1 MEAIL
6 MFNACAENTTILLPI
21 ANNLNL
27 SNQCIQHL
35 IDHSPC
41 KVIVF
46 YDFYNES
53 DYIQHEK
60 ISYVKNPGS
69 KGLVNIWNSCIEIC
83 PTEYVVLQ
91 GWRSRPTGAD
101 FDRMFQ
107 KLNEGFGMVALKA
120 LHFFVF
126 SKYLLTKVGFFDTG
140 FTNGQLE
147 DTDFFN
153 RCCLENIGIY
163 VSDDMYE
170 VIYQS
175 TWLANPNPNILY
187 YKNKWKEE
195 PPNLIMLKREENY
208 NDRSR
213 YSGQYNDREY
223 KTFDQSELLCPS
235 VNNYFKNVFTNYI
248 KL

>member
-1 MEAIL
+1 
-6 MFNACAENTTILLPI
+6 MFNANPENTTILLPI

-27 SNQCIQHL
+27 SNECIQHL

-46 YDFYNES
+46 FDYHNES
-53 DYIQHEK
+53 DYIKHEK
-60 ISYVKNPGS
+60 ITYVRNAGA
-69 KGLVNIWNSCIEIC
+69 KGLVNIWNECIKIC

-91 GWRSRPTGAD
+91 GWRSRPTIDD
-101 FDRMFQ
+101 FQRMFL

-120 LHFFVF
+120 LHFFAF
-126 SKYLLTKVGFFDTG
+126 SKHLLTKVGFFDNG
-140 FTNGQLE
+140 FTTGQLE

-170 VIYQS
+170 VSYQS
-175 TWLANPNPNILY
+175 TWLANPTPNILY
-187 YKNKWKEE
+187 YKKKWRED
-195 PPNLIMLKREENY
+195 PPNLVMLKLEENY

-213 YSGQYNDREY
+213 YSGVYIEREY

-248 KL
+248 KLYN